1 MRPGIVTAT
10 STLPRTPREAID
22 WLLAPAVDE
31 TPKAQAV
38 VLAAF
43 RILLGLMWLY
53 NVSWKRPPDFGKDAG
68 NGLYRFSSYAVSDPV
83 LPPFSWVV
91 EHLVLPNIAVFG
103 WLVLAAETALA
114 VLLLS
119 GAFVRVAALVGLGQ
133 SLAIGLSVAFAP
145 HEWPWSYWLMI
156 GGHAVLV
163 FASAGRVLGI
173 DGVRGRTTSAR
184 TLGTVW
190 AAVAA
195 VTGLVGLVGSL
206 DDPTAARGTRL
217 GSTDVSISLGEYNLV
232 GGLVLLVVAALLLV
246 AARGGPSVL
255 GLAAAGVAG
264 LAALSL
270 YVQVGF
276 SDPLLGGTA
285 TSAALFVTLALVA
298 AATTGARRPRTASL
312 RAPR

>member
-1 MRPGIVTAT
+1 M
-10 STLPRTPREAID
+10 E
-22 WLLAPAVDE
+22 E

-38 VLAAF
+38 VLAGF

-53 NVSWKRPPDFGKDAG
+53 NVAWKRPPDFGKDAG
-68 NGLYRFSSYAVSDPV
+68 NGLYKFSSYAVSDPI
-83 LPPFSWVV
+83 LPAYSWVV

-114 VLLLS
+114 ALLLS
-119 GAFVRVAALVGLGQ
+119 GALVRVAALVGLGQ
-133 SLAIGLSVAFAP
+133 SLAIGLSVAYAP
-145 HEWPWSYWLMI
+145 YEWPWSYWLMI

-173 DGVRGRTTSAR
+173 DGVRGGTTSRR
-184 TLGTVW
+184 TLGTLW

-195 VTGLVGLVGSL
+195 VTGLIGVVGSL
-206 DDPTAARGTRL
+206 DDPTAARGARL
-217 GSTDVSISLGEYNLV
+217 GSTDVSISLGEYNLL

-246 AARGGPSVL
+246 ASRGGPPVL
-255 GLAAAGVAG
+255 GLVAAAVAG

-285 TSAALFVTLALVA
+285 TAAALFVTMALVA
-298 AATTGARRPRTASL
+298 AATTGQRRPHTAS
-312 RAPR
+312 RPASGPAS

>member
-1 MRPGIVTAT
+1 
-10 STLPRTPREAID
+10 
-22 WLLAPAVDE
+22 LLAPAVE

-53 NVSWKRPPDFGKDAG
+53 NVAWKRPPDFGEDAG
-68 NGLYRFSSYAVSDPV
+68 NGLYKFSSYAVSDPV
-83 LPPFSWVV
+83 LPPFSWMV

-133 SLAIGLSVAFAP
+133 SLAIGLSVAYAP

-163 FASAGRVLGI
+163 FASAGRVLGV
-173 DGVRGRTTSAR
+173 DGVRAGTTSAR
-184 TLGTVW
+184 TLATLW
-190 AAVAA
+190 AAVAG
-195 VTGLVGLVGSL
+195 VPGLIALAGSLGSL
-206 DDPTAARGTRL
+206 DEATAARGTRL
-217 GSTDVSISLGEYNLV
+217 GSTAVSISLGEYNLL

-246 AARGGPSVL
+246 AAQRGSRVL
-255 GLAAAGVAG
+255 GLVAAGVAG
-264 LAALSL
+264 LAAVTL

-285 TSAALFVTLALVA
+285 TSAALFLTMALVA
-298 AATTGARRPRTASL
+298 AATTGSRRHRAAS
-312 RAPR
+312 